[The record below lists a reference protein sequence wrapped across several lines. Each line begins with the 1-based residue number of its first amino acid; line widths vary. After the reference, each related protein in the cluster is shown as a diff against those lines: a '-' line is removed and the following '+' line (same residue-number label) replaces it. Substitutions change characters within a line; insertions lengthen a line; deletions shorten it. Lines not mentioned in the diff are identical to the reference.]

1 MNADAVGEELN
12 GSKYGRAIEVARKE
26 GHFVAAEL
34 LESYERNP
42 NEDIELDSARID
54 VGASSSDFDIN
65 DPGTWACYFSELYST
80 CNL

>member
-1 MNADAVGEELN
+1 LNADAVGEELN